1 MKTSF
6 RLIDPFTAW
15 GNHDYDWFNKQ
26 FKQND
31 FKYDSGFCNRLFTWE
46 IAHRLRELSSDE
58 RPILVQRRIFPEF
71 ELLKLPNTKVV
82 DYSLKDNQ
90 TFSNSH
96 KERLLHLTVLNTIK
110 KDVYKASP
118 INLKEIKNKNSY
130 KFKSNHV
137 YNDWG
142 FYQDGIHNYISKIR
156 IEDVQVEKRLKESSG
171 KMVGIHLRRGNGVLF
186 SKKDVE
192 TFPKD
197 LRIRYVDYRKQ
208 IKCEEG
214 IPFISDSQY
223 IQLIE
228 KLLDINPEQQ
238 FFLSHD
244 LPDEFVDIFYKKFG
258 KHHIVTK
265 KDFRNEFTKYYES
278 KNVDINSLQNYCNG
292 LDNIIDLFSYGFTI
306 FSVSSHLS
314 SWSEFGV
321 NYNGTKESK
330 ECPVYTGKN
339 IDKIVNQYKLFFKNN
354 KEKVTGQ
361 DWLSISKKLDR
372 ASGFKTII

>member
-6 RLIDPFTAW
+6 RLIDPFIAW
-15 GNHDYDWFNKQ
+15 GNHDYDWFNKE

-46 IAHRLRELSSDE
+46 IAHRLRELSLDK

-71 ELLKLPNTKVV
+71 ELLELPNTKVV

-96 KERLLHLTVLNTIK
+96 KERLLHLTVLDIVK
-110 KDVYKASP
+110 KNVYKATP
-118 INLKEIKNKNSY
+118 INLKEIKNKNSF

-137 YNDWG
+137 YNNWG
-142 FYQDGIHNYISKIR
+142 FYQDGIHNYIPQIR
-156 IEDVQVEKRLKESSG
+156 IKDIQVEKRLVNSSC

-197 LRIRYVDYRKQ
+197 LRIKYVDYRKQ
-208 IKCEEG
+208 IKCVQG
-214 IPFISDSQY
+214 NPFVSDSQY

-228 KLLDINPEQQ
+228 KILSINPEQQ

-244 LPDEFVDIFYKKFG
+244 LPDEFVDIFYEKFG

-265 KDFRNEFTKYYES
+265 KDFRDEFTKYYEN
-278 KNVDINSLQNYCNG
+278 KNVNINSLQNYCNG
-292 LDNIIDLFSYGFTI
+292 LDNIIDLFGYGFTT
-306 FSVSSHLS
+306 FSVSSPS
-314 SWSEFGV
+314 STWSEFGV
-321 NYNGTKESK
+321 NYYGEKESK
-330 ECPVYTGKN
+330 ECPPFNGKN
-339 IDKIVNQYKLFFKNN
+339 IDEIVNQYKLFFNKN

-361 DWLSISKKLDR
+361 DWLSLAKKEGKKTKR
-372 ASGFKTII
+372 TII